1 MQTVSLRQD
10 FLEIDMQ
17 NTSWV
22 PRLAALI
29 LTVGGTLLHAD
40 DVLPGTPDELRGKLV
55 QMNPAEQCN
64 WFNLNMKQQQLHK
77 ASDAQLQAVLQ
88 SLESSALFC
97 PVKKMAEQT
106 PEYEFLMSR
115 RERLKDSDDLPE
127 TPERMLVRFR
137 SEPRAIYA
145 RWENGGARAGQEVLY
160 DASKDAKKMLAH
172 IGGMFGVVS
181 MNIAIDGAMARAQS
195 RHTVRDLG
203 FGFILAQ
210 LDADLEKSRARNLP
224 TRPAQVKVAREG
236 GRRYAEVVYQN
247 PSSPPFY
254 GKQVKFWL
262 DLREPL
268 IRMVESRDNSGEVF
282 EHIVFERVE
291 RRKLADNTFE
301 PKNSE
306 YRF

>member
-1 MQTVSLRQD
+1 MHRPAAR
-10 FLEIDMQ
+10 LENNMTHIRWM
-17 NTSWV
+17 
-22 PRLAALI
+22 PRSAAFILAGLCLVAQ
-29 LTVGGTLLHAD
+29 AD
-40 DVLPGTPDELRGKLV
+40 DASLTAPDELRSKLV
-55 QMNPAEQCN
+55 QMNAAEQCS
-64 WFNLNMKQQQLHK
+64 WFGQSMRQQQLHK
-77 ASDAQLQAVLQ
+77 ASDAHLQAILQ

-97 PVKKMAEQT
+97 PVKKMTEQT
-106 PEYEFLMSR
+106 PEYEFLMVR
-115 RERLKDSDDLPE
+115 RERLKESDDLPE
-127 TPERMLVRFR
+127 EPERMLVRFR

-195 RHTVRDLG
+195 RHTVRNLG

-224 TRPAQVKVAREG
+224 TRPAQVKVVREG
-236 GRRYAEVVYQN
+236 GKRYAEVVYQN

-268 IRMVESRDNSGEVF
+268 IRMVESRDNNGEVF

-291 RRKLADNTFE
+291 RRKLADNTFD